1 MGTNYYLVK
10 NKPSIYAGKLI
21 GKASWGWRFLFY
33 EPPDWEHDR
42 PLHTFEQWRDY
53 LKEATESGKY
63 IIMNEYDEAVSYEW
77 LMDLIKN
84 KQKENHEDMFDY
96 CKNVNGYRFS
106 EREFC

>member
-10 NKPSIYAGKLI
+10 NKPSIHAGRHI
-21 GKASWGWRFLFY
+21 GKSSIGWRFLFY
-33 EPPDWEHDR
+33 EPQDWEHDR

-63 IIMNEYDEAVSYEW
+63 IIMNEYDEVISFEW

-84 KQKENHEDMFDY
+84 KQKEEHEDMFEFG
-96 CKNVNGYRFS
+96 KNVNGYRFS
-106 EREFC
+106 DWEFS